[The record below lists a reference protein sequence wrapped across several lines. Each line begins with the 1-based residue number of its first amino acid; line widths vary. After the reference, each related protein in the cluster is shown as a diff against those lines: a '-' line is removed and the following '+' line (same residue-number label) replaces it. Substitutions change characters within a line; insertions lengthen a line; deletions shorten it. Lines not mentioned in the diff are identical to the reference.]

1 MGTSRADMGTSREEL
16 LAGLREAGRVH
27 SNAAVM
33 YHAAI
38 SARMG
43 LSAVEEKTLDL
54 LQRSGALSAGELR
67 ELTGL
72 APASVTG
79 LIDRLERKG
88 FARRAKDPQDGRRV
102 NIEVDPGAEAR
113 FAPLF
118 APFAAQLGDLYAEY
132 SDSELAVV
140 LDFLHRSAR
149 IQREATRTLT
159 DQE

>member
-1 MGTSRADMGTSREEL
+1 MEPSRAEL
-16 LAGLREAGRVH
+16 LAELGEAGRVH

-38 SARMG
+38 SARMD

-54 LQRSGALSAGELR
+54 LQRSGALSAGELA

-72 APASVTG
+72 APASVSG

-88 FARRAKDPQDGRRV
+88 FARRVRDSRDGRRV
-102 NIEVDPGAEAR
+102 NVEIDPDAETR

-118 APFAAQLGDLYAEY
+118 APFAAQLADLYAQY
-132 SDSELAVV
+132 SEAELAVI

-149 IQREATRTLT
+149 IQREATHTLG
-159 DQE
+159 EHE

>member
-1 MGTSRADMGTSREEL
+1 MGASREEL
-16 LAGLREAGRVH
+16 LAGLQEAGRVH

-38 SARMG
+38 SARME
-43 LSAVEEKTLDL
+43 LSPVEEKTLDL
-54 LQRSGALSAGELR
+54 LQRSGALSAGELG

-88 FARRAKDPQDGRRV
+88 FARRVRDPQDGRRV
-102 NIEVDPGAEAR
+102 NVEADPQAEAR

-118 APFAAQLGDLYAEY
+118 APFAAELAGLYAEY
-132 SDSELAVV
+132 SDAELAVV
-140 LDFLHRSAR
+140 LDFLRRSAR
-149 IQREATRTLT
+149 IQREATRALT
-159 DQE
+159 GQE